1 MESYE
6 NFRTGLTFRDVRGI
20 LDMEKRRKY
29 DNGEYMWIT
38 RHTVLGKWHEIKLRM
53 YREEKEYIESIPN
66 KYNH

>member
-1 MESYE
+1 VESYE